1 MLLPH
6 IIISRGVLIKFNLQ
20 ERKKIKILFLQDIM
34 YYAINY
40 LLMNSFL
47 SVSANRI
54 SDIHTYTIFM
64 WSKPQKSCVLDYM
77 SITYICLVKKTTSIV
92 LQQPF
97 TEVQT
102 GVLKNFTIFTRKHM
116 CWSLFKIKFQGY
128 SSETLLK
135 RNSNTGVFLWILWN
149 F

>member
-6 IIISRGVLIKFNLQ
+6 ITSRGVLIKFNLQ

-54 SDIHTYTIFM
+54 SDIHAYIHY
-64 WSKPQKSCVLDYM
+64 SCDRN
-77 SITYICLVKKTTSIV
+77 
-92 LQQPF
+92 
-97 TEVQT
+97 
-102 GVLKNFTIFTRKHM
+102 LKNLVSRLYEHDSHMLSEEKHINCTVAAVRKGPNR
-116 CWSLFKIKFQGY
+116 CS
-128 SSETLLK
+128 
-135 RNSNTGVFLWILWN
+135 
-149 F
+149 